1 MDHISIAVSDV
12 ARTKSFYELVLK
24 PLGWDC
30 SGFRAG
36 VYVGFKK
43 PGSPALYFNASA
55 VVAPAHL
62 AFKAESEEQVMAF
75 HRAALD
81 AGGTD
86 NGGPG
91 PRPAY
96 GAGYYAAFA
105 LDADGHNVEAV
116 LGGVG

>member
-1 MDHISIAVSDV
+1 VERLRLIARCLRLGFGVTEV
-12 ARTKSFYELVLK
+12 KRVLE
-24 PLGWDC
+24 PLGWGC

-62 AFKAESEEQVMAF
+62 AFKADREEQVMAF
-75 HRAALD
+75 HRAALE

-96 GAGYYAAFA
+96 GAGYYAAFS
-105 LDADGHNVEAV
+105 LDADGHNGARCER
-116 LGGVG
+116 

>member
-12 ARTKSFYELVLK
+12 PRTKSFYELVLK
-24 PLGWDC
+24 PLGWGC

-62 AFKAESEEQVMAF
+62 AFKAEREEQVMAF
-75 HRAALD
+75 HRAALVTRRNEHIREGD
-81 AGGTD
+81 
-86 NGGPG
+86 
-91 PRPAY
+91 RL
-96 GAGYYAAFA
+96 AARA
-105 LDADGHNVEAV
+105 AHPQRVPTAATSAV
-116 LGGVG
+116 SSA